1 MNFIELTRTNDD
13 KTLINMDNVILM
25 KTDGNSTLLQ
35 FHQIS
40 VTVKESI
47 KDIMK
52 KAYDLKMQMS
62 LNGPVVAPLVAPELP
77 KDSQ

>member
-52 KAYDLKMQMS
+52 KAY
-62 LNGPVVAPLVAPELP
+62 NGPVVAPLVAPELP